1 MTKLPGNLAR
11 TLRPS
16 RISGGNKRMNT
27 WQSVRAEVLERIRSR
42 EWAPGELIPT
52 EEQLSQELG
61 CARATV
67 NRALREL
74 ADSGIIERRRKV
86 GTRVAST
93 AARKA
98 TLEMPAIRDEIEAL
112 GATYGYT
119 LTVFEERMPS
129 EQAMRALQVDADHKL
144 ILIQARYLADGEPH
158 CCKSLWLNP
167 QSLPVPKRSMLES
180 LPPHEWLASQVPL
193 THSRYAILAE
203 GASGLCATYLGVE
216 EGTPVLGVE
225 RTNWVDA
232 TPVSFAR
239 QFYRPQHRLV
249 SEE

>member
-52 EEQLSQELG
+52 EEQLSQQLG

-74 ADSGIIERRRKV
+74 AESGIIERRRKV

-98 TLEMPAIRDEIEAL
+98 TLEMPAIRDEIEAM
-112 GATYGYT
+112 GATYSYS
-119 LTVFEERMPS
+119 LMLFEERTPS
-129 EQAMRALQVDADHKL
+129 EKAMRALQVDANEKL
-144 ILIQARYLADGEPH
+144 ILVKARYLADGQPH
-158 CCKSLWLNP
+158 CCESIWLNP
-167 QSLPVPKRSMLES
+167 QSLPVPTRAVLEK
-180 LPPHEWLASQVPL
+180 LPAHEWLASQVPL
-193 THSRYAILAE
+193 THGRSAILAE
-203 GASGLCATYLGVE
+203 GATGPCAEHLGVP
-216 EGTPVLGVE
+216 EGTPVLSIE